1 MIFTYLKSDAAHKYL
16 KNRREYSI
24 MEVSRIFFILIL
36 ILLSGT
42 GAYALDSK
50 IPKEGTVFV
59 GENDLDISDCN
70 VRTGDEIAFWSSGS
84 PEGTPDSRAK
94 VMDARHFF
102 VDPAF
107 FSGKTGT
114 WYGLISKKP
123 VFKVQD
129 PWIQLDVVEQGIDHE
144 PEWIK
149 KGNLVSFKIST
160 NMYMLTERPGSA
172 GVPVRLNLTGPNETT
187 FTTLQSPTGSYNLD
201 KIFVYY
207 SPFDTGAV
215 WETKD
220 DGKYPEGEYTAWATI
235 QVNDIDEKNPGDG
248 VTTSLKTTFLLSKI
262 KPEKEKDAKSTSDK
276 KSGSGEKDAGA
287 DKNAT
292 ITNTPSPTPTMTPTQ
307 APTEEPVPELTLDI
321 GPIVTEPVIEVTAK
335 PTKPPLPSPPKDKK
349 TTAQKQPLSPFLGII
364 SLAVLLF
371 AAGKRR

>member
-1 MIFTYLKSDAAHKYL
+1 MDVIRL
-16 KNRREYSI
+16 
-24 MEVSRIFFILIL
+24 FFMLIL
-36 ILLSGT
+36 IHLLL
-42 GAYALDSK
+42 GAVASALDSK

-102 VDPAF
+102 VDPAY

-123 VFKVQD
+123 VFKVED

-160 NMYMLTERPGSA
+160 NMYLLSERSGSA
-172 GVPVRLNLTGPNETT
+172 GVPVRINLTGPNETT
-187 FTTLQSPTGSYNLD
+187 YTTLTSPTGTYNLE
-201 KIFVYY
+201 KIYVYY

-220 DGKYPEGEYTAWATI
+220 NGTYPEGEYTAWATI
-235 QVNDIDEKNPGDG
+235 EVNDIAEKNPGEG

-262 KPEKEKDAKSTSDK
+262 KPEKEKESKKATKDTKSKVSSESTSSVRPNDTK
-276 KSGSGEKDAGA
+276 
-287 DKNAT
+287 
-292 ITNTPSPTPTMTPTQ
+292 TNTPTPTPTPTV
-307 APTEEPVPELTLDI
+307 TEEPVAELTLDI
-321 GPIVTEPVIEVTAK
+321 TPIVTEPVFEVTAR
-335 PTKPPLPSPPKDKK
+335 PTKPPLPSPPKEK
-349 TTAQKQPLSPFLGII
+349 TGTKKQPFDLLVCILALG
-364 SLAVLLF
+364 
-371 AAGKRR
+371 AGIVVTAGMRR